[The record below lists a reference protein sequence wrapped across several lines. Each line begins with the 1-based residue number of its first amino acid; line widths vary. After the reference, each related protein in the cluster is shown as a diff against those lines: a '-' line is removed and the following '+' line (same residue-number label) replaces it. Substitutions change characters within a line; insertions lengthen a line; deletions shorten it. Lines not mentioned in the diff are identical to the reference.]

1 MRLPFSGFPSGGHF
15 WRLNNRHSW
24 LSPGWLPLGMLGLLA
39 VGFSLKVGAT
49 VGAED
54 RRVPPWPPGNKAL
67 RVIIDTDAA
76 TEIDDQHALALALVS
91 PDRFKIEGIVAAH
104 FGDKG
109 GPSAIERS
117 YQEVLTVLEKA
128 GRKGR
133 IPVKKGSDP
142 FTYSQVPPPSEGVD
156 FIIER
161 AMADD
166 PDPLWLICL
175 GPCTDIA
182 AAWLK
187 EPRIKDRVIAFWHGR
202 TQWPTKAWNFNAY
215 NDLKA
220 VRVLFASN
228 LPLVLFDTGTDLTCP
243 MEESEQRIR
252 PYGALGA
259 YLHEIRFRSPA
270 WQSPKKGIFDLGDI
284 AALIDP
290 SLVAFEVV
298 KAPSVQWDMLY
309 DHNATHGQMV
319 RIFSID
325 RNRTFDLLEQ
335 RLAQAANG
343 QPNSN
348 SRP

>member
-1 MRLPFSGFPSGGHF
+1 MRFPFSQFLFTRRLSGDTT
-15 WRLNNRHSW
+15 RHR
-24 LSPGWLPLGMLGLLA
+24 GWLPMGLAILLTMA
-39 VGFSLKVGAT
+39 VVGKT
-49 VGAED
+49 ETRVMAEE
-54 RRVPPWPPGNKAL
+54 RVVPPWPPAAKTL

-76 TEIDDQHALALALVS
+76 TEVDDQHALALALVS
-91 PDRFKIEGIVAAH
+91 LDRFKIEGIVAAH

-109 GPSAIERS
+109 GPQAIERS

-128 GRKGR
+128 GLKGQ
-133 IPVKKGSDP
+133 IPVKRGSDP

-166 PDPLWLICL
+166 PDPLWVISL

-220 VRVLFASN
+220 VRILFASD

-243 MEESEQRIR
+243 MQESERRIR
-252 PYGALGA
+252 PHGALGA

-270 WQSPKKGIFDLGDI
+270 WQAPNKGLFDLGDI
-284 AALIDP
+284 AALVDP
-290 SLVAFEVV
+290 SLVAFEIVN
-298 KAPSVQWDMLY
+298 APSVQWDMLY
-309 DHNATHGQMV
+309 DHKNTHGRMV

-325 RNRTFDLLEQ
+325 RDRTFDLLER
-335 RLAQAANG
+335 RLATAAQG
-343 QPNSN
+343 QTQTVP
-348 SRP
+348 